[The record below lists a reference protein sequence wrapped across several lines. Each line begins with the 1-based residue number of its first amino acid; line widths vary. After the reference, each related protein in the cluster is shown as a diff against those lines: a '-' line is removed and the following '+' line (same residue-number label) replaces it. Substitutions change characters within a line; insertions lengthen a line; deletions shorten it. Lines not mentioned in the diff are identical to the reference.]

1 MFTSMFKVVCGL
13 IGLYEVQSVYVYDSM
28 PMNFGYLGKLNI
40 TKNYDYHSTDGLG
53 NTCCLSCSVGKMKYY
68 KLMNNKR
75 QCEEVCLTKNEYT
88 FYRYYDKE
96 LRQDIKSTL
105 PCEYRNYHVYNSTD
119 DYGICPGKL
128 CSEGDI
134 YNKDYIK

>member
-28 PMNFGYLGKLNI
+28 PMNFGYLGKLNK
-40 TKNYDYHSTDGLG
+40 TNNYDYHSTDGLG

-88 FYRYYDKE
+88 FYRYSKQIYIFIFIINFFKTFSLFFLFVLSHSLFFPSHYSE
-96 LRQDIKSTL
+96 ALKS
-105 PCEYRNYHVYNSTD
+105 
-119 DYGICPGKL
+119 
-128 CSEGDI
+128 
-134 YNKDYIK
+134 